1 MNPNYEKLLRKLHE
15 LFMLDQEDLDFGI
28 YRIMNFRRDEIKQF
42 IEQDLLTQVRAE
54 LDLSGGV
61 DRQATQRKLD
71 AAIKQAQELGV
82 DPETTQKVKDLRAE
96 LAQAGNAEALENEV
110 FSQLYNFFSRY
121 YEGGDFVSLRRY
133 KKDVYA
139 IPYEGE
145 EVKLHWANADQ
156 YYVKSSEYF
165 KKYRFT
171 LPDGKAVEF
180 TLRDAST
187 EQLNN
192 KSTGNTE
199 RRFRLVDEDPV
210 EMDGDTLRI
219 YFNYLPVDKSLKR
232 ENLNKEAHDRLVP
245 LMPADFVQALAP
257 PPGKSSHKTLLEKH
271 LNHYTARHAFDY
283 FIHKDLG
290 GFLNRELDFFIK
302 NELLD
307 IDEIDTQVDAQQHM
321 ASQFAKIVALKKIAR
336 KIIAFLASLEDFQR
350 SLWLKKKFVT
360 ETQYC
365 LTLDRI
371 PTELYPEIAANE
383 RQVDEWIALFKIDQ
397 IGQDAA
403 DGFFQKA
410 PFSRPLTLK
419 FLEENPHLLLD
430 TAYFDTNFKMRLLA
444 HLPNLDAQTDG
455 LLLHSDNF
463 QALAFLQERY
473 REQMKCLY
481 IDPPYNTGGDGFFY
495 KDNYRH
501 SSWLSMIH
509 DRLALSYQLLA
520 VNGVLY
526 SSIDSVERSQ
536 LEKSLDL
543 IFGNENRVEE
553 IIWVQN
559 SNKNQSPTFSTNH
572 EYVCVYSKDI
582 EIVKKDYEMFREIK
596 PGLKEVQELIERIN
610 PDFPTIDEI
619 RNHLKKLFKEHKQRL
634 LEENED
640 KQLELDDW
648 KGLYNYNQAD
658 YRDENGKYVPEE
670 EAKAKNAVIWVWRE
684 DNPSMP
690 QVKEDSQKESFRDP
704 ESPEFRFYKPT
715 HPITGKPCPAPK
727 RGWSWPYKPY
737 GKQAN
742 SFIELAE
749 DNRISWG
756 EDENKIPQTKRFL
769 HEVETNVSKSV
780 VNDYTDGEK
789 QLTDL
794 FGKTRSFSNPKP
806 TTLITRFCVQ
816 ANCINGICLDYFAGS
831 GTTAHA
837 VLNLNRED
845 GGKRK
850 YILVEQGEY
859 FNTVLLPRIKKVVYS
874 KDWKNGVPQ
883 SRDTGVSHCLK
894 YLRLESYEDTLNN
907 LTLERSAA
915 QQQVLDTSPG
925 FRESYLLQYAFAAE
939 SRASLSGAGADAFA
953 NPFDKRLRLLRQN
966 EEREVVVDVVETFN
980 YLLGLVV
987 ESTYAADGFRVVIG
1001 KLLPDAAGREL
1012 SVLIV
1017 WRNCQKKSAEDLNAF
1032 FAKQKFSPRD
1042 QEFDR
1047 IYVNGDHT
1055 LQNVLDADQ
1064 SPKVVL
1070 IEGEFRRRMFEEL

>member
-42 IEQDLLTQVRAE
+42 LDRDLLSQVRAE
-54 LDLSGGV
+54 LATSGNV
-61 DRQATQRKLD
+61 DRQASQRKLD

-199 RRFRLVDEDPV
+199 RRFRLVEEAPLEV
-210 EMDGDTLRI
+210 DGNTLRI

-232 ENLNKEAHDRLVP
+232 EALNKEAHDRLTP
-245 LMPADFVQALAP
+245 LLPAAFARALAP
-257 PPGKSSHKTLLEKH
+257 PPGKSNHKTLLEKH

-307 IDEIDTQVDAQQHM
+307 IDEIDTQADAQQHM

-365 LTLDRI
+365 LTLDRV
-371 PTELYPEIAANE
+371 PAELYPEIAANE
-383 RQVDEWIALFKIDQ
+383 RQADEWVALFKIDE

-403 DGFFQKA
+403 DGFFQKTTY
-410 PFSRPLTLK
+410 SRPLTVQ
-419 FLEENPHLLLD
+419 FLEENPHLVLD
-430 TAYFDTNFKMRLLA
+430 TAHFDAGFKMRLLA
-444 HLPNLDAQTDG
+444 HLPNLDEQTDG

-463 QALAFLQERY
+463 QALTLLQERY
-473 REQMKCLY
+473 REQIECVF
-481 IDPPYNTGGDGFFY
+481 IDPPYNTGADGFVY
-495 KDNYRH
+495 KDSFQH
-501 SSWLSMIH
+501 SSWLSLMEN
-509 DRLALSYQLLA
+509 RLEMAIRLMSNSASLWITLDDNEL
-520 VNGVLY
+520 VNFIKLGTLFFGEENFVGAIAWQKVY
-526 SSIDSVERSQ
+526 SPRMDSKQFSSSIDHVVVFSKNNDWQPFKLKIEADLSQFPYTDESGRRYRSDTLRKWGKGSLRSERPNLWYPILSPQGVEVFPIKPDGTEGRWRWEKKTTEQRYNELDWIDKGSGIQPYVRQYADESIERPVETIWLYEDAGSTHESQ
-536 LEKSLDL
+536 EEIKS
-543 IFGNENRVEE
+543 IFG
-553 IIWVQN
+553 
-559 SNKNQSPTFSTNH
+559 TA
-572 EYVCVYSKDI
+572 
-582 EIVKKDYEMFREIK
+582 MF
-596 PGLKEVQELIERIN
+596 
-610 PDFPTIDEI
+610 DT
-619 RNHLKKLFKEHKQRL
+619 
-634 LEENED
+634 
-640 KQLELDDW
+640 
-648 KGLYNYNQAD
+648 
-658 YRDENGKYVPEE
+658 
-670 EAKAKNAVIWVWRE
+670 
-684 DNPSMP
+684 
-690 QVKEDSQKESFRDP
+690 
-704 ESPEFRFYKPT
+704 
-715 HPITGKPCPAPK
+715 
-727 RGWSWPYKPY
+727 
-737 GKQAN
+737 
-742 SFIELAE
+742 
-749 DNRISWG
+749 
-756 EDENKIPQTKRFL
+756 
-769 HEVETNVSKSV
+769 
-780 VNDYTDGEK
+780 
-789 QLTDL
+789 
-794 FGKTRSFSNPKP
+794 PKP
-806 TTLITRFCVQ
+806 TKMIEKVQ
-816 ANCINGICLDYFAGS
+816 EASLPSDEIILDYFAGS

-845 GGKRK
+845 DGRRK

-859 FNTVLLPRIKKVVYS
+859 FDTVLLPRIKKVVYS
-874 KDWKNGVPQ
+874 KDWKNGAPQ

-907 LTLERSAA
+907 LTLERSPA
-915 QQQVLDTSPG
+915 QQLALDASPS
-925 FRESYLLQYAFAAE
+925 FRESYLLQYAFATE
-939 SRASLSGAGADAFA
+939 SRTSLAGADAFI

-966 EEREVVVDVVETFN
+966 EERDVVVDVVETFN
-980 YLLGLVV
+980 YLLGVVV
-987 ESTYAADGFRVVIG
+987 ESTYIADGFQVVIG
-1001 KLLPDAAGREL
+1001 KLLPDTAGREL

-1017 WRNCQKKSAEDLNAF
+1017 WRNCHEKSAEDLNAF
-1032 FAKQKFSPRD
+1032 FDRQKFSPRD

-1055 LQNVLDADQ
+1055 LQNVLDADHG
-1064 SPKVVL
+1064 PKVVL
-1070 IEGEFRRRMFEEL
+1070 IEGEFRRRMFGEP

>member
-42 IEQDLLTQVRAE
+42 LDRDLLSQVRAE
-54 LDLSGGV
+54 LATSGNV
-61 DRQATQRKLD
+61 DRQASQRKLD

-192 KSTGNTE
+192 KSIGNTE
-199 RRFRLVDEDPV
+199 RRFRLVEEAPLEV
-210 EMDGDTLRI
+210 DGNTLRI

-232 ENLNKEAHDRLVP
+232 EALNKEAHDRLVP
-245 LMPADFVQALAP
+245 LLPTAFVHALAP
-257 PPGKSSHKTLLEKH
+257 PPGKSNHKTLLEKH

-307 IDEIDTQVDAQQHM
+307 IDEIDTQADAQQHM

-365 LTLDRI
+365 LTLDRV
-371 PTELYPEIAANE
+371 PAELYPEIAANE
-383 RQVDEWIALFKIDQ
+383 RQVDEWVALFKIDE
-397 IGQDAA
+397 IGQDVD
-403 DGFFQKA
+403 DGFFQKTTY
-410 PFSRPLTLK
+410 SRPLTVQ
-419 FLEENPHLLLD
+419 FLEENPHLVLD
-430 TAYFDTNFKMRLLA
+430 TAHFDAGFKMRLLA
-444 HLPNLDAQTDG
+444 HLPNLDEQTDG

-473 REQMKCLY
+473 REQVKCVY
-481 IDPPYNTGGDGFFY
+481 IDPPYNTGEEDFPY
-495 KDNYRH
+495 KDDFQH
-501 SSWLSMIH
+501 SSWMSMMH
-509 DRLALSYQLLA
+509 DRLLTIKYLLSEKGMLSIQIGDDENANLRVLIDESYLFRKNSVVVRRGIKNVQAQFNDIDRLSLGHDIIHVLTKTNTRIPHLHQNLEEEKQGKWDTFWRGTDRKTMRYPLFGYEPNTGQWRWENNRATRAIENYLYFLQHESAL
-520 VNGVLY
+520 
-526 SSIDSVERSQ
+526 
-536 LEKSLDL
+536 KSLDDWY
-543 IFGNENRVEE
+543 IENL
-553 IIWVQN
+553 
-559 SNKNQSPTFSTNH
+559 QSGA
-572 EYVCVYSKDI
+572 D
-582 EIVKKDYEMFREIK
+582 
-596 PGLKEVQELIERIN
+596 L
-610 PDFPTIDEI
+610 DFV
-619 RNHLKKLFKEHKQRL
+619 RL
-634 LEENED
+634 N
-640 KQLELDDW
+640 
-648 KGLYNYNQAD
+648 
-658 YRDENGKYVPEE
+658 DENVVQYYVPPQST
-670 EAKAKNAVIWVWRE
+670 KLIS
-684 DNPSMP
+684 DNWLDIP
-690 QVKEDSQKESFRDP
+690 VAGRFT
-704 ESPEFRFYKPT
+704 EFPHEK
-715 HPITGKPCPAPK
+715 
-727 RGWSWPYKPY
+727 S
-737 GKQAN
+737 
-742 SFIELAE
+742 IEL
-749 DNRISWG
+749 
-756 EDENKIPQTKRFL
+756 L
-769 HEVETNVSKSV
+769 HRVINW
-780 VNDYTDGEK
+780 NC
-789 QLTDL
+789 
-794 FGKTRSFSNPKP
+794 SNID
-806 TTLITRFCVQ
+806 TI
-816 ANCINGICLDYFAGS
+816 LDYFAGS

-845 GGKRK
+845 GGRRK

-859 FNTVLLPRIKKVVYS
+859 FDTVLRPRIKKVVYS
-874 KDWKNGVPQ
+874 KDWKNGAPQ

-907 LTLERSAA
+907 LTLERSPA
-915 QQQVLDTSPG
+915 QQLALDASPG
-925 FRESYLLQYAFAAE
+925 FRESYLLQYAFATE
-939 SRASLSGAGADAFA
+939 SRTSLAGADAFI

-966 EEREVVVDVVETFN
+966 EERDVVVDVVETFN
-980 YLLGLVV
+980 YLLGVVV
-987 ESTYAADGFRVVIG
+987 ESTYIADGFQVVIG
-1001 KLLPDAAGREL
+1001 KLLPDTAGREL

-1017 WRNCQKKSAEDLNAF
+1017 WRNCHEKSAEDLNAF
-1032 FAKQKFSPRD
+1032 FDRQKFSPRD

-1055 LQNVLDADQ
+1055 LQNVLDADHG
-1064 SPKVVL
+1064 PKVVL
-1070 IEGEFRRRMFEEL
+1070 IEGEFRRRMFGEP

>member
-42 IEQDLLTQVRAE
+42 IERDLLTQVRAE

-210 EMDGDTLRI
+210 ETDGDTLRI
-219 YFNYLPVDKSLKR
+219 YFNYLPVDKNLKR
-232 ENLNKEAHDRLVP
+232 ETLNKEAHDRLVP
-245 LMPADFVQALAP
+245 LMPTDFVQALAP
-257 PPGKSSHKTLLEKH
+257 PTGKSSHKTLLEKH

-290 GFLNRELDFFIK
+290 GFLNREIDFFIK

-307 IDEIDTQVDAQQHM
+307 IDEIDTQAEAQQHM

-336 KIIAFLASLEDFQR
+336 KMITFLASLEDFQR

-360 ETQYC
+360 EVQYC
-365 LTLDRI
+365 ITLDRI
-371 PTELYPEIAANE
+371 PAELYPEIAAND
-383 RQVDEWIALFKIDQ
+383 RQVDEWVALFKIDQ

-410 PFSRPLTLK
+410 PYSRPLTVK
-419 FLEENPHLLLD
+419 FLEENPHLVLD
-430 TAYFDTNFKMRLLA
+430 TSHFDPSFKMRLLA
-444 HLPNLDAQTDG
+444 RQPHLDAQTEG

-473 REQMKCLY
+473 REQVKCIY
-481 IDPPYNTGGDGFFY
+481 IDPPYNTGEDDFIY
-495 KDNYRH
+495 KDNFMR
-501 SSWLSMIH
+501 SSWLSFMLE
-509 DRLALSYQLLA
+509 RLYLGKTFQPLDGTIT
-520 VNGVLY
+520 V
-526 SSIDSVERSQ
+526 SIDDAELDNLERVLDITYDENHLAKLIWDRNRKNDAKFFSVGHEYMVVYAKNKEHLKQNNVKFREPREGLSDAKKVFEGLRKKHKDDWEAIREGWFSFFENIPVSDPRRRLMRYSKVGERGPFRDDGNISWPGGGGPRYEI
-536 LEKSLDL
+536 LHPVTKKPCKVPSRGWVYPTKERFWEEYNEGKI
-543 IFGNENRVEE
+543 IFG
-553 IIWVQN
+553 Q
-559 SNKNQSPTFSTNH
+559 
-572 EYVCVYSKDI
+572 
-582 EIVKKDYEMFREIK
+582 
-596 PGLKEVQELIERIN
+596 
-610 PDFPTIDEI
+610 
-619 RNHLKKLFKEHKQRL
+619 
-634 LEENED
+634 
-640 KQLELDDW
+640 
-648 KGLYNYNQAD
+648 
-658 YRDENGKYVPEE
+658 DENTIPSLISYLFEGEDQVMPTVFYSYAQTSAQEFNAMFDEP
-670 EAKAKNAVIWVWRE
+670 KAF
-684 DNPSMP
+684 DNP
-690 QVKEDSQKESFRDP
+690 KNWR
-704 ESPEFRFYKPT
+704 
-715 HPITGKPCPAPK
+715 
-727 RGWSWPYKPY
+727 
-737 GKQAN
+737 
-742 SFIELAE
+742 
-749 DNRISWG
+749 
-756 EDENKIPQTKRFL
+756 
-769 HEVETNVSKSV
+769 
-780 VNDYTDGEK
+780 
-789 QLTDL
+789 DL
-794 FGKTRSFSNPKP
+794 FRVIRYLGATD
-806 TTLITRFCVQ
+806 TIT
-816 ANCINGICLDYFAGS
+816 LDYFAGS

-845 GGKRK
+845 GGRRK

-859 FNTVLLPRIKKVVYS
+859 FDTVLLPRIKKVVYS
-874 KDWKNGVPQ
+874 KNWKNGAPQ

-907 LTLERSAA
+907 LALERSAA
-915 QQQVLDTSPG
+915 QQQALDTSPG

-939 SRASLSGAGADAFA
+939 SRASLSGADAFA
-953 NPFDKRLRLLRQN
+953 SPFDKRLRLLRQN

-987 ESTYAADGFRVVIG
+987 ESTYAADSFRVVIG

-1017 WRNCQKKSAEDLNAF
+1017 WRNCHEKSAEDLNAF

-1042 QEFDR
+1042 REFDR

-1064 SPKVVL
+1064 SPKVAL